1 MEKFIPY
8 RIDEEAASFEG
19 SILGE
24 VKAGFPS
31 PAEVMHL
38 LFEDTEALEREQ
50 KLTTALENIN
60 STLGKGTVKLA
71 VQGSGQIK
79 NASNSQ
85 SPHYTTRWSDIP
97 KVKV

>member
-1 MEKFIPY
+1 MVATKI
-8 RIDEEAASFEG
+8 
-19 SILGE
+19 
-24 VKAGFPS
+24 VKNH
-31 PAEVMHL
+31 EVMHS
-38 LFEDTEALEREQ
+38 LFEDTEAMEREQ
-50 KLTTALENIN
+50 KLTTTLENIN
-60 STLGKGTVKLA
+60 STLGKGTVKMA